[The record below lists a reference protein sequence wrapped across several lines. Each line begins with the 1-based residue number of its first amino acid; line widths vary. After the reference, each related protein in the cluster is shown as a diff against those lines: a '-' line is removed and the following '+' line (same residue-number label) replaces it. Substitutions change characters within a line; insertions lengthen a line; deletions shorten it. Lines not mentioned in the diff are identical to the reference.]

1 MNYQM
6 LKGMS
11 LKLRED
17 SLLYGRKTIVTQGLD
32 DWTIFDYCTSFFS
45 EINTSY

>member
-1 MNYQM
+1 MNYQV

-17 SLLYGRKTIVTQGLD
+17 SLLYGCETIVTQDVDGWMILD
-32 DWTIFDYCTSFFS
+32 YSTCFFS

>member
-1 MNYQM
+1 MNYQV

-17 SLLYGRKTIVTQGLD
+17 SSLYGCETIVE
-32 DWTIFDYCTSFFS
+32 WTIGRSL
-45 EINTSY
+45 INGHVSSQK

>member
-1 MNYQM
+1 MQRTQTVNYQV

-17 SLLYGRKTIVTQGLD
+17 SLLYGCETIVT
-32 DWTIFDYCTSFFS
+32 
-45 EINTSY
+45 

>member
-1 MNYQM
+1 MNYQV

-17 SLLYGRKTIVTQGLD
+17 SLLYGRETIVTQGVD
-32 DWTIFDYCTSFFS
+32 DWSILDYWTCFFS